1 VIAVLGSFR
10 FPVEALE
17 QARPLM
23 RAVIE
28 ATLAETGCQ
37 AYSYAEDVAEP
48 GLFRVMEQWDSRE
61 ALSAHFQT
69 PHMKAW
75 AEQRAALGFFDR
87 KIALHEIGAAEEL
100 QVAAGRA
107 TQTTVCRPVR

>member
-1 VIAVLGSFR
+1 MIAVLGGFR
-10 FPVEALE
+10 FPPEALE
-17 QARPLM
+17 QTRPLM

-28 ATLAETGCQ
+28 ATLAEPGCR

-61 ALSAHFQT
+61 ALSAHFAT

-75 AEQRAALGFFDR
+75 AEQRVALGFFDR
-87 KIALHEIGAAEEL
+87 RIVLHEIGAAEEL
-100 QVAAGRA
+100 
-107 TQTTVCRPVR
+107 

>member
-1 VIAVLGSFR
+1 MIAVLGSFR
-10 FPVEALE
+10 FPAEAVE

-28 ATLAETGCQ
+28 ATLAEDGCR

-48 GLFRVMEQWDSRE
+48 GLFRVTELWDSRE
-61 ALSAHFQT
+61 ALSTHFAT

-75 AEQRAALGFFDR
+75 SEARAALGFFDR
-87 KIALHEIGAAEEL
+87 RIAVHEIGAGEEI
-100 QVAAGRA
+100 
-107 TQTTVCRPVR
+107 

>member
-1 VIAVLGSFR
+1 VIAVLGTFR
-10 FPVEALE
+10 FPPEALE

-28 ATLAETGCQ
+28 ATLAEAGCR

-48 GLFRVMEQWDSRE
+48 GLFRVMEQWDCRE
-61 ALSAHFQT
+61 ALAAHFAA

-75 AEQRAALGFFDR
+75 VEQRAALGFFDR
-87 KIALHEIGAAEEL
+87 RIALHEIGAGEEL
-100 QVAAGRA
+100 
-107 TQTTVCRPVR
+107 

>member
-48 GLFRVMEQWDSRE
+48 GLLRVMEQWDSRE
-61 ALSAHFQT
+61 ALSAT
-69 PHMKAW
+69 PDAAH
-75 AEQRAALGFFDR
+75 EGLGRAACGARILRPEDR
-87 KIALHEIGAAEEL
+87 ASRDRGGGRAP
-100 QVAAGRA
+100 GCSGRRA
-107 TQTTVCRPVR
+107 TQTTVCHPVR

>member
-1 VIAVLGSFR
+1 MIAVLGTFR
-10 FPVEALE
+10 FPPEALE

-23 RAVIE
+23 RAAIE
-28 ATLAETGCQ
+28 ATLAEAGCR

-61 ALSAHFQT
+61 ALSAHFRT
-69 PHMKAW
+69 PHMQAW

-87 KIALHEIGAAEEL
+87 RIALHEIGPGEDL
-100 QVAAGRA
+100 
-107 TQTTVCRPVR
+107 